1 MSVPFKTNSFR
12 LFSQSLRLDAN
23 RVIEGYNPDLP
34 GVFIRGCAQQLTP
47 TASYDIFGREVDNGM
62 AFYTD
67 PSDLIKSH
75 AQVGGQIEFE
85 GNLYLIERIQR
96 NEQGLATDHIVLFA
110 VQARH

>member
-12 LFSQSLRLDAN
+12 LFSQSLRLDTN

-34 GVFIRGCAQQLTP
+34 GVFIKGCAQQLTP

-67 PSDLIKSH
+67 PTDLIKSH
-75 AQVGGQIEFE
+75 AEFE

-110 VQARH
+110 VRARH